1 MSWPKERNDEN
12 SILGHLKAA
21 NTSENYIVNILEEIK
36 NVDFSRKFQG
46 VVMFVKKVEIQ
57 KENKKQI
64 ILENSKIRGKIKDTT
79 GRISK
84 NQECLKESP
93 QKCYFRRLNKK

>member
-1 MSWPKERNDEN
+1 MVE
-12 SILGHLKAA
+12 IAFVGHLKAV
-21 NTSENYIVNILEEIK
+21 NTSENYIVSILEEIK

-46 VVMFVKKVEIQ
+46 VVMCMKKVEIQ

-64 ILENSKIRGKIKDTT
+64 ILQNSKIRGKIKDTI
-79 GRISK
+79 GRSSR

-93 QKCYFRRLNKK
+93 QKWYFRRLNKK